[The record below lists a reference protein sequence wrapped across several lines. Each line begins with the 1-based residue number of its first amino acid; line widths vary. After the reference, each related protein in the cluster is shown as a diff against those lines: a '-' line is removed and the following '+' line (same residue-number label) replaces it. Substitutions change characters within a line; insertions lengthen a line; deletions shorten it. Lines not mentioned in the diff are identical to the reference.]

1 MPDIDLSREQYAYV
15 EALRDELAE
24 EVTYG
29 TVRLEDAV
37 QYLIDHH
44 REDGDLDVEVDA
56 DLDVDPEDAAADGG
70 QAVVEEEPDGDDEG
84 EEGGDADDSASG
96 AGGGGG
102 PLGSSSDKVSEMMSL
117 LDDHGDV
124 WREADSGYEVD
135 LPDGDTEQ
143 VQTKDDVRALLFQH
157 HR

>member
-1 MPDIDLSREQYAYV
+1 MPEIDLSREQYAYV

-70 QAVVEEEPDGDDEG
+70 QAVVEDADEDGDGDDPG
-84 EEGGDADDSASG
+84 ASDA
-96 AGGGGG
+96 GGGG
-102 PLGSSSDKVSEMMSL
+102 PLGSGSEKVSEMMSL
-117 LDDHGDV
+117 LKDHDDV

>member
-1 MPDIDLSREQYAYV
+1 MTEIDLSREQYAYV

-70 QAVVEEEPDGDDEG
+70 QSVTAAAGADTDTDADTDDEG
-84 EEGGDADDSASG
+84 DG
-96 AGGGGG
+96 AAG

-117 LDDHGDV
+117 LDDHENV

>member
-1 MPDIDLSREQYAYV
+1 MPEIDLSREQYAYV

-44 REDGDLDVEVDA
+44 REDGDLEVSVDG
-56 DLDVDPEDAAADGG
+56 DLEVDPEDTDAAADGG
-70 QAVVEEEPDGDDEG
+70 QAVVEEADDGD
-84 EEGGDADDSASG
+84 GGAGDDSASG
-96 AGGGGG
+96 AGG

-117 LDDHGDV
+117 LEEYDDV
-124 WREADSGYEVD
+124 WREADGGYEVD